1 MFISSFF
8 SINKMTGNAQSAFPR
23 GTNWPEQGV
32 ATLCIPRLWV
42 ECVLPKFMHRILI
55 LSVTVSGDGPWMWL
69 CCEGGALMKG
79 ISALIRGSQRAGE
92 FCFVFL
98 HSRTQWK
105 GRCLQPR
112 RGFLPESGNAGTW
125 FLTLWLQKCDKWT
138 FIVYEASSL
147 WCCVIAA
154 LAFLRH

>member
-8 SINKMTGNAQSAFPR
+8 FINKIPGSAQSAFPH
-23 GTNWPEQGV
+23 GTNWPEPGV
-32 ATLCIPRLWV
+32 ATPCIPQLWA
-42 ECVLPKFMHRILI
+42 ECVLPKFMHWILI
-55 LSVTVSGDGPWMWL
+55 LSVKVSGDSPWMWL

-79 ISALIRGSQRAGE
+79 ISALIRGSQRVGE

-105 GRCLQPR
+105 ARCLQPR
-112 RGFLPESGNAGTW
+112 RGFLPEPGNAGTW

-138 FIVYEASSL
+138 SIVYEASSL
-147 WCCVIAA
+147 LCCVAAA
-154 LAFLRH
+154 LAFVRH